1 MTATADNASGDFY
14 ARLPVF
20 AGFAEIMD
28 PSRYRPL
35 PEDWLVGVTD
45 VVRSTEAIARGEYKA
60 VNTAGASVIAAVA
73 NAMPGRAFPF
83 VFGGDGASLAVEPS
97 AEDAVRAVL
106 AATAAWARDELGLAL
121 RAALVPVSVIRSQG
135 LDVTVARFAPSP
147 NVSYAMFSGGGLTW
161 LERAMKTGQF
171 ALPPA
176 ARGERPDLSG
186 LSCRWND
193 IPATR
198 GVMLSLVVAPMRHG
212 DPAFRELVLSL
223 LAELEASTDVT
234 RPVPDNAPSVGW
246 PPPGVEL
253 EARASRRR
261 GEGRFAARLRV
272 LLATLLA
279 FIVMRLGVRVG
290 GFDPAAY
297 RRQVVENSDFRKYDD
312 NLRMT
317 LDCTPAMADRIERL
331 LERAAAE
338 DVARFGL
345 HRQASALMTCIVPSI
360 SEANHF
366 HFVDGAAGGYA
377 LAARQLKQSLSSRDT
392 VLS

>member
-1 MTATADNASGDFY
+1 MSATADTASADFY
-14 ARLPVF
+14 ASLPVF
-20 AGFAEIMD
+20 AGFADVMD

-60 VNTAGASVIAAVA
+60 VNTAGASVIAAVT
-73 NAMPGRAFPF
+73 NTMPGRPFPF
-83 VFGGDGASLAVEPS
+83 VFGGDGASLAIEPS
-97 AEDAVRAVL
+97 AEAAVRDAL
-106 AATAAWARDELGLAL
+106 ATTAAWARDELGLTL
-121 RAALVPVSVIRSQG
+121 RTVLVPVSVIRAQG

-147 NVSYAMFSGGGLTW
+147 NVSYAMFSGGGLAW
-161 LERAMKTGQF
+161 LDRAMKAGHF

-176 ARGERPDLSG
+176 SIGERPDLTG

-193 IPATR
+193 IPSTR
-198 GVMLSLVVAPMRHG
+198 GVILSLVAAPITHG
-212 DPAFRELVLSL
+212 DPAFRMLVESL
-223 LAELEASTDVT
+223 LAELDASPEVT
-234 RPVPDNAPSVGW
+234 RPVPDGAPGVGW
-246 PPPGVEL
+246 PPPGLEL

-261 GEGRFAARLRV
+261 GEGRLSARLRV
-272 LLATLLA
+272 LLETLLA
-279 FIVMRLGVRVG
+279 YIVMRLGVRVG

-317 LDCTPAMADRIERL
+317 LDCTPAAADRIERR
-331 LERAAAE
+331 LERAAA
-338 DVARFGL
+338 DRVARFGL

-360 SEANHF
+360 SHSHHF

-377 LAARQLKQSLSSRDT
+377 LAARNLKQKLAPGDVVIS
-392 VLS
+392 